1 MKKNAIALCIAALSL
16 SATAGFANANTGV
29 AVPSAQQQTS
39 GIKDAKLLQ
48 FSIAMDS
55 IDKINARYEAE
66 FQSAEDTEQA
76 QIIQQRAQAEMVKA
90 VEKSGL
96 TVSDYSQIAQQA
108 QQDPQLRERIMN
120 MSRAE

>member
-16 SATAGFANANTGV
+16 SATVGFANANTGV

-39 GIKDAKLLQ
+39 SIKDAKLLK

-55 IDKINARYEAE
+55 IDKISSQYEAE

-76 QIIQQRAQAEMVKA
+76 QAIQQRAQEEMIKA
-90 VEKSGL
+90 VKKAGL
-96 TVSDYSQIAQQA
+96 TVAEYSEIAQQA
-108 QQDPQLRERIMN
+108 QQNPELRDRIMN
-120 MSRAE
+120 MSRSD

>member
-16 SATAGFANANTGV
+16 SATSGFANANNGV
-29 AVPSAQQQTS
+29 TVPPQQQVS

-55 IDKINARYEAE
+55 IDKINTRYEAE
-66 FQSAEDTEQA
+66 FQSAENTEQA
-76 QIIQQRAQAEMVKA
+76 QIIQQKAQAEMVQA
-90 VEKSGL
+90 VEKAGL

>member
-39 GIKDAKLLQ
+39 SIKDAKLLK

-55 IDKINARYEAE
+55 IDKISSQYEAE

-76 QIIQQRAQAEMVKA
+76 QAIQQRAQEEMVKA

-96 TVSDYSQIAQQA
+96 TVAQYSEIAQQA
-108 QQDPQLRERIMN
+108 QQDPQLRERIMA
-120 MSRAE
+120 MSNAE